1 MGVTG
6 VLPISTLWQQ
16 DAAPKTG
23 RCRTE
28 VVLLRYFYSMFSIVQ
43 TQHVRHLKSGM
54 MSASTGRRLTL
65 VVEADWR
72 GATSDKP
79 VLAARSED
87 RSRWLRLAEIALR
100 QEQNEIK
107 KKIRPSVVNYERLVH
122 KATKAA

>member
-1 MGVTG
+1 
-6 VLPISTLWQQ
+6 
-16 DAAPKTG
+16 
-23 RCRTE
+23 
-28 VVLLRYFYSMFSIVQ
+28 
-43 TQHVRHLKSGM
+43 M